1 MIRRQTV
8 IALVVALFLGL
19 IAVFLANAFLSRAE
33 RDRGIGATTK
43 VAVAAIPLDYGVELT
58 PDKIKFVE
66 YPTAS
71 LPPGTFRDVA
81 QVLPAGKR
89 RVALRPMAINEPILA
104 SKISAEGSGASMAA
118 LLPEGMR
125 AATVRINDVSGV
137 AGFVQPNDSVDVLI
151 TRTLTNGA
159 RSEQVTDVLMQNI
172 KVLAMGQ
179 SAKESGQPQ
188 VSKSATL
195 QVDPLDAQKLAL
207 GEAIGSLS
215 LVLRKPGD
223 GENSPVVQTV
233 SIDDLR
239 YGRFSGR
246 AYVQSSAAA
255 PQRPAA
261 TPTRVVIRRQ
271 PSRPAAPVVV
281 RPRTNS
287 VEVYRGTQTSNYE
300 VGGYGS

>member
-1 MIRRQTV
+1 MIRRQTLIALG
-8 IALVVALFLGL
+8 IALVLGL
-19 IAVFLANAFLSRAE
+19 LAVFFANLLLTRSE
-33 RDRGIGATTK
+33 RERGIGSTTR
-43 VAVAAIPLDYGVELT
+43 VAVAAVPLDYGVDLT
-58 PDKIKFVE
+58 SDKVKFVE

-71 LPPGTFRDVA
+71 LPAGAFRNIA
-81 QVLPAGKR
+81 ELLPAGKR

-151 TRTLTNGA
+151 TRTLTTGA
-159 RSEQVTDVLMQNI
+159 RSEQVTDVLMQTV

-179 SAKESGQPQ
+179 SVKDSGQPQ

-195 QVDPLDAQKLAL
+195 QVDPIDAQKLAL

-215 LVLRKPGD
+215 LVLRKPGEV
-223 GENSPVVQTV
+223 ENSAVVQTV

-239 YGRFSGR
+239 YGRSSGR
-246 AYVQSSAAA
+246 AYVQSSAAPA
-255 PQRPAA
+255 QRPAA
-261 TPTRVVIRRQ
+261 TPTRVVRRQ
-271 PSRPAAPVVV
+271 ASRPAAPVVV

-287 VEVYRGTQTSNYE
+287 VEVYRGTQNSNYE

>member
-1 MIRRQTV
+1 
-8 IALVVALFLGL
+8 
-19 IAVFLANAFLSRAE
+19 
-33 RDRGIGATTK
+33 
-43 VAVAAIPLDYGVELT
+43 
-58 PDKIKFVE
+58 
-66 YPTAS
+66 
-71 LPPGTFRDVA
+71 
-81 QVLPAGKR
+81 
-89 RVALRPMAINEPILA
+89 
-104 SKISAEGSGASMAA
+104 
-118 LLPEGMR
+118 
-125 AATVRINDVSGV
+125 
-137 AGFVQPNDSVDVLI
+137 PNDSVDVLI

-159 RSEQVTDVLMQNI
+159 RSEQVTDVLMQNV

-179 SAKESGQPQ
+179 SVKDSGQPQ

-223 GENSPVVQTV
+223 EENSPVVQTV

-246 AYVQSSAAA
+246 AYVQSSAAPA
-255 PQRPAA
+255 QRPAA
-261 TPTRVVIRRQ
+261 TPTRVVRRQ
-271 PSRPAAPVVV
+271 ASRPAAPVVV

-287 VEVYRGTQTSNYE
+287 VEVYRGTQNSNYE

>member
-1 MIRRQTV
+1 MIRRQTLIALG
-8 IALVVALFLGL
+8 IALVLGL
-19 IAVFLANAFLSRAE
+19 LAVFFANLLLTRSE
-33 RDRGIGATTK
+33 RERGIGSTTR
-43 VAVAAIPLDYGVELT
+43 VAVAAVPLDYGVDLT
-58 PDKIKFVE
+58 SDKVKFVE

-71 LPPGTFRDVA
+71 LPAGAFRNIA
-81 QVLPAGKR
+81 ELLPAGKR
-89 RVALRPMAINEPILA
+89 RVALRPIAINEPILA

-159 RSEQVTDVLMQNI
+159 RSEQVTDVLMQNV

-179 SAKESGQPQ
+179 SVKDSGQPQ

-195 QVDPLDAQKLAL
+195 QVDPIDAQKLAL

-215 LVLRKPGD
+215 LVLRKPGEV
-223 GENSPVVQTV
+223 ENSAVLQTV

-239 YGRFSGR
+239 YGRSSGR
-246 AYVQSSAAA
+246 AYVQSSAAPA
-255 PQRPAA
+255 QRPAA
-261 TPTRVVIRRQ
+261 TPTRVVRRQ
-271 PSRPAAPVVV
+271 ASRPAAPVVV

-287 VEVYRGTQTSNYE
+287 VEVYRGTQNSNYE